1 MACKKEIDQIRK
13 KYDMLLQNAEMACV
27 EEIEV
32 LETRYGIVHRNKSL
46 AEVMMRNENPKDS
59 TLSQGLR

>member
-1 MACKKEIDQIRK
+1 
-13 KYDMLLQNAEMACV
+13 MLLQNAEMACV